1 MSKMASEGRKL
12 AAAKREAMNGNANTE
27 NDGPSAKSAKK
38 HASKISMIFEALEYG
53 PAPESA
59 EIAKNWIAGHD
70 GLLGHFINGK
80 WVKPK
85 GREQYDSFSPATG
98 KV

>member
-1 MSKMASEGRKL
+1 MASKGRKSNVP
-12 AAAKREAMNGNANTE
+12 KREAMNGSSNTQ
-27 NDGPSAKSAKK
+27 NDGPVAKSAKK
-38 HASKISMIFEALEYG
+38 ECSKIAMLFDSLEYG

-59 EIAKNWIAGHD
+59 EIAKRWIASHD

-85 GREQYDSFSPATG
+85 GRKLYDSFSPATG
-98 KV
+98 